1 MFCFKINVNEKLEHR
16 MKSIGLDSV
25 FFIEN
30 IAKIN
35 EKIKLHNNCGLI
47 FLVNDIIRKG
57 VLKIQMITYEI
68 NLLYSSIAKSITYK
82 TKHYETSTA

>member
-30 IAKIN
+30 IAKIY
-35 EKIKLHNNCGLI
+35 EK
-47 FLVNDIIRKG
+47 
-57 VLKIQMITYEI
+57 
-68 NLLYSSIAKSITYK
+68 
-82 TKHYETSTA
+82 